1 MVVVCLLT
9 PDILKIVSAELIT
22 LALLMRTKDLALMKC
37 QHSLIPTDQSGWL
50 PKAKPYHHLQ
60 VKKHKL
66 NKTMTGPFV
75 ESPDN
80 VSGPESCLPCLHSRD
95 QSFQNIENDKKTGL
109 WAMSCATIECFHMTS
124 RQPYSSPKTMKRRPC
139 FCPKPI
145 FWEVY
150 SFLEQTLSFVP
161 INLHRCWPREWKHSI
176 QQVLILK
183 FAFGPEELSC
193 LSRNLGH
200 YSARPMRFWS
210 RGPSEFRL
218 GYVTEMHWPGMSGK
232 TPYMDKA
239 NYNPHD

>member
-1 MVVVCLLT
+1 MSKV
-9 PDILKIVSAELIT
+9 PIT
-22 LALLMRTKDLALMKC
+22 FRAR
-37 QHSLIPTDQSGWL
+37 
-50 PKAKPYHHLQ
+50 KAVL
-60 VKKHKL
+60 
-66 NKTMTGPFV
+66 
-75 ESPDN
+75 
-80 VSGPESCLPCLHSRD
+80 CLPCLHSRD

-200 YSARPMRFWS
+200 YSARPIRFWS

-239 NYNPHD
+239 KYNPHD

>member
-1 MVVVCLLT
+1 MSKV
-9 PDILKIVSAELIT
+9 PIT
-22 LALLMRTKDLALMKC
+22 FRAR
-37 QHSLIPTDQSGWL
+37 
-50 PKAKPYHHLQ
+50 KAVL
-60 VKKHKL
+60 
-66 NKTMTGPFV
+66 
-75 ESPDN
+75 
-80 VSGPESCLPCLHSRD
+80 CLPCLHSRD
-95 QSFQNIENDKKTGL
+95 QSFKNIENDKKTSL

-124 RQPYSSPKTMKRRPC
+124 RQPYSSPKTMKRRPS

-200 YSARPMRFWS
+200 YSARSMRFWS
-210 RGPSEFRL
+210 RGPSEVRL

-232 TPYMDKA
+232 TPYVDKA
-239 NYNPHD
+239 KYNPHD